1 MTSIQALGAKF
12 GAMPNVETLDL
23 LQAAQSLD
31 LNVVGVSFHVCPSDI
46 GCQMVGAY
54 KEAIASARSV
64 FDEAESQGMY
74 LKILDI
80 GGGFPGTDDN
90 QVTFAQIAW
99 EIREAIHKHFPSTMG
114 IRIIAEPGRYFVTT
128 SQSMACNI
136 ISKKIVN
143 EGDESFMMYYV
154 NEGVYGS
161 FLDRIMYQ
169 AEYYPKVLSSK
180 TSTDFKKQLRCI
192 IWGRTCDGMDEI
204 VPLEQDCYLPELD
217 VGDWLYF
224 DNMGAYTTAT
234 GTQFNGFT
242 KSVTHHVFSAAV
254 QFDVGSLPKDFPNLE
269 TEVDPAE
276 RFKLGPGRETGMRRL
291 SIF

>member
-1 MTSIQALGAKF
+1 M
-12 GAMPNVETLDL
+12 D
-23 LQAAQSLD
+23 
-31 LNVVGVSFHVCPSDI
+31 
-46 GCQMVGAY
+46 
-54 KEAIASARSV
+54 
-64 FDEAESQGMY
+64 
-74 LKILDI
+74 
-80 GGGFPGTDDN
+80 
-90 QVTFAQIAW
+90 
-99 EIREAIHKHFPSTMG
+99 
-114 IRIIAEPGRYFVTT
+114 
-128 SQSMACNI
+128 
-136 ISKKIVN
+136 
-143 EGDESFMMYYV
+143 
-154 NEGVYGS
+154 
-161 FLDRIMYQ
+161 
-169 AEYYPKVLSSK
+169 
-180 TSTDFKKQLRCI
+180 RCI

>member
-1 MTSIQALGAKF
+1 MQALSAKF

-23 LQAAQSLD
+23 LQAAQSLE
-31 LNVVGVSFHVCPSDI
+31 LNVVGISFHVCPSDI

-54 KEAIASARSV
+54 ADAIASARSV
-64 FDEAESQGMY
+64 FDEAESHGMH

-90 QVTFAQIAW
+90 QVTFAQVAW

-114 IRIIAEPGRYFVTT
+114 VRVIAEPGRFLVTS

-180 TSTDFKKQLRCI
+180 TSTDFKKQLRDENQYLCCP
-192 IWGRTCDGMDEI
+192 GRTIKEYC
-204 VPLEQDCYLPELD
+204 
-217 VGDWLYF
+217 
-224 DNMGAYTTAT
+224 
-234 GTQFNGFT
+234 
-242 KSVTHHVFSAAV
+242 H
-254 QFDVGSLPKDFPNLE
+254 
-269 TEVDPAE
+269 
-276 RFKLGPGRETGMRRL
+276 
-291 SIF
+291 

>member
-180 TSTDFKKQLRCI
+180 TSTDFKKQLRDENQYLSCP
-192 IWGRTCDGMDEI
+192 GRT
-204 VPLEQDCYLPELD
+204 
-217 VGDWLYF
+217 
-224 DNMGAYTTAT
+224 
-234 GTQFNGFT
+234 T
-242 KSVTHHVFSAAV
+242 KEYYH
-254 QFDVGSLPKDFPNLE
+254 
-269 TEVDPAE
+269 
-276 RFKLGPGRETGMRRL
+276 
-291 SIF
+291 